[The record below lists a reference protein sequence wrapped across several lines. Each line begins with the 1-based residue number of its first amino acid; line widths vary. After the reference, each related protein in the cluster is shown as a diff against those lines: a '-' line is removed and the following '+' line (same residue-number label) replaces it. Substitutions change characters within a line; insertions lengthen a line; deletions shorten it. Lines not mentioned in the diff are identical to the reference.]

1 MKSKGKKK
9 ISHLLSIRDLSRKEI
24 LDILCLAE
32 DFKSCKL
39 KKKRPLEGC
48 SVGLIF
54 QKPSNRTR
62 VSFEVG
68 IYDLGGNAIYL
79 RPEDIQLGERESVAD
94 VAKVLTRYL
103 DGIVVRTFKHEDLEE
118 LAENATMPVVNALSD
133 LFHPCQ
139 VLADIFT
146 VKEKIGLEDVKI
158 VFVGDGNNVCQSW
171 LIGAAK
177 LGLNFTAAC
186 PRGYYPKARI
196 VKEAKKIAGK
206 KSKNITVT
214 QNVDEAVKNADVIY
228 TDVWVSMGQEDETDE
243 RMRIF
248 RPYQVNAK
256 LLKKANPK
264 ALVMHCL
271 PAHRGQE
278 ISSSV
283 MDGPR
288 SIVYDQAENRLHV
301 QKSNFD
307 KVVSIKNCFNEKSCF
322 SKS

>member
-9 ISHLLSIRDLSRKEI
+9 IPHLLSIQDLSRKEI

-32 DFKSCKL
+32 DFKSRKL

-48 SVGLIF
+48 SIGLIF

-118 LAENATMPVVNALSD
+118 LAENATIPVVNALSD

-146 VKEKIGLEDVKI
+146 VQEKIGLENVKI

-186 PRGYYPKARI
+186 PNGYYPKARI

-206 KSKNITVT
+206 KAKNITVT

-228 TDVWVSMGQEDETDE
+228 TDVWVSMGQEDETAE
-243 RMRIF
+243 RMSVF

-271 PAHRGQE
+271 PAHRGEE
-278 ISSSV
+278 IASSV
-283 MDGPR
+283 IDGPR

-301 QKSNFD
+301 QKAILT
-307 KVVSIKNCFNEKSCF
+307 KLF
-322 SKS
+322 S